1 MTLESASI
9 AIFITLDNPTK
20 DMLKTAKSAG
30 FYRSQYMT
38 QSCDKIQIVTVKDI
52 IENQA
57 RLNMRLSYEVVKS
70 AEKQKEVVKQLE
82 LDTQS

>member
-1 MTLESASI
+1 
-9 AIFITLDNPTK
+9 
-20 DMLKTAKSAG
+20 
-30 FYRSQYMT
+30 MT
-38 QSCDKIQIVTVKDI
+38 QSYDKIQIVTVKDI

>member
-1 MTLESASI
+1 
-9 AIFITLDNPTK
+9 
-20 DMLKTAKSAG
+20 MLKTAKYAEI
-30 FYRSQYMT
+30 YRSKYMT
-38 QSCDKIQIVTVKDI
+38 QSYDKIQIVTVKDI